1 MRMLYWVV
9 ATGLMALLVHITTIF
24 WVPTMSGN
32 QAFAVLNRI
41 AAQGGMV
48 MLPEPGNEATGNPLA
63 SEAIPYRDPYLTIAT
78 CRFDL
83 SRGPIVLRGQIK
95 SPYWSFSLHRQ
106 DGTYHYGL
114 TQAAIRNGLIHIEL
128 RNAAQIRARTLDPD
142 APITDAIQVEVPF
155 DPGIILI
162 KALSP
167 VASLEP
173 DVANALENTTC
184 RYAPNPNAA
193 GS

>member
-1 MRMLYWVV
+1 MRILYWIV

-32 QAFAVLNRI
+32 QAFAVMNRI

-48 MLPEPGNEATGNPLA
+48 MLPEPGDEIAGNPLT

-83 SRGPIVLRGQIK
+83 SRGPIEIRGRIV
-95 SPYWSFSLHRQ
+95 SPYWSFSLHQQ

-114 TQAAIRNGLIHIEL
+114 TQAAIKDGLIHIEL

-167 VASLEP
+167 LASLEP
-173 DVANALENTTC
+173 ATRDMMEKTTC
-184 RYAPNPNAA
+184 RYGPNPNAV